1 MTDIKNLENICS
13 KIITKFNLVL
23 EEETE
28 VLTDQVMARVITLIT
43 SSFIEKVFSLDKVL
57 STDRE
62 KTLKSLKHYL
72 FTVISDMEKKYEIP
86 V

>member
-13 KIITKFNLVL
+13 KIVTKFNLVL

-28 VLTDQVMARVITLIT
+28 GLTNQMIAKVITLIT
-43 SSFIEKVFSLDKVL
+43 SSFIEKVFFFDKVL

-62 KTLKSLKHYL
+62 KTLKLLKHYL

-86 V
+86 L